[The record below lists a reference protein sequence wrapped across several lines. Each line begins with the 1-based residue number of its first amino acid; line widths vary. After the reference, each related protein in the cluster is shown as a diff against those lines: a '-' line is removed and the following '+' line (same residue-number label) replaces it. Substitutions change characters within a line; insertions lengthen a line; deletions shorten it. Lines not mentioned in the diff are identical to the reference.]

1 MTPRVPD
8 AAMLLAGTLFA
19 AAAQHMHETRA
30 HASSVVAKSCSSCAT
45 SVAGTT
51 SYRHSLGSTASSSCL
66 CPLLPVMR
74 TSPAGPQSKL
84 VHTLQLSSS
93 QSQGLDVCYNPGSP
107 SALVTSLYTP
117 VCTAHAHCECAFTAS
132 SIASTPAKRLTSA
145 FGRCALT

>member
-1 MTPRVPD
+1 MSC
-8 AAMLLAGTLFA
+8 MLLAGTLFA
-19 AAAQHMHETRA
+19 AAAQHMHETPA

-74 TSPAGPQSKL
+74 TSPAGRQSKP

-93 QSQGLDVCYNPGSP
+93 GMQGREVFCDHGSP

-117 VCTAHAHCECAFTAS
+117 VCTAHVHCECACSAS
-132 SIASTPAKRLTSA
+132 SIASTPAERLTSA